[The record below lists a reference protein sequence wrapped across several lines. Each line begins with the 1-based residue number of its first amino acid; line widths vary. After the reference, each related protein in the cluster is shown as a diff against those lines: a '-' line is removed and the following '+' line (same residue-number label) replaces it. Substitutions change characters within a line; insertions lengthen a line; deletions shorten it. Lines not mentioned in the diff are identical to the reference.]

1 MPGNPTECHEHALAW
16 MQLGEGAASP
26 ETREAFLHLA
36 DSWERLAA
44 ELESAQSFLSAS
56 DQPEFEVSVSGNVIV
71 VMDPAT
77 RFYAIFSKSS
87 DQSRLVL
94 ERRRPTTDRALLAG
108 AWRAANAKARELGWI
123 ASRCMSMAT
132 QNRSIQLAGSV
143 RDCRSHV
150 CAFFHSQEEEYQV
163 ALPFLR
169 DGLKAGDRAV
179 QIVNKRERTE
189 RMQRLNEAGVD
200 VEAAESRGQ
209 LEIRTWENTYLR
221 SGRFDQFATIA
232 LLEEV
237 AMRGQS
243 QGSGTTRLWA
253 NMEWALEGF
262 PGVNDVVEY
271 ESRLNYVLPNYDM
284 PTVCTYDVNKFSASV
299 IVDVLRAHPLV
310 IMGGVVRPNLFYVP
324 PNGFLEELN
333 YRGAPAH

>member
-1 MPGNPTECHEHALAW
+1 MPGNSSECRDHALHW

-26 ETREAFLHLA
+26 EIRDVFLHLA
-36 DSWERLAA
+36 ESWERLAA
-44 ELESAQSFLSAS
+44 ELENAQSFLSATG
-56 DQPEFEVSVSGNVIV
+56 QPEFEVSVSGDVIV

-77 RFYAIFSKSS
+77 RFYAIYSKSS
-87 DQSRLVL
+87 DQSRVVL
-94 ERRRPTTDRALLAG
+94 KRSRPTTDRALLAG
-108 AWRAANAKARELGWI
+108 ARRAANAKARELGWI

-132 QNRSIQLAGSV
+132 QNRSIQLASSV

-179 QIVNKRERTE
+179 QIMNKHERTE
-189 RMQRLNEAGVD
+189 RMQRLKESGVD
-200 VEAAESRGQ
+200 VEAAEACGQ

-221 SGRFDQFATIA
+221 SGRFDQFAMIA

-237 AMRGQS
+237 AMRGKS

-253 NMEWALEGF
+253 NMEWALEAF
-262 PGVNDVVEY
+262 PGVSDIVEY

-284 PTVCTYDVNKFSASV
+284 PTVCTYDVNKFSAPV
-299 IVDVLRAHPLV
+299 IMDVLRAHPLV
-310 IMGGVVRPNLFYVP
+310 LMGVWCARTRSMCRQTGSWRS
-324 PNGFLEELN
+324 
-333 YRGAPAH
+333 